1 MKKLIF
7 VLIIMLSSHS
17 FAQSFFDTD
26 AFSLKG
32 DVSSCVVVTTGLFL
46 HNKGVFEFDINK
58 NLIKAQYKYPN
69 SDFTMVEAVRIADAL
84 IVTLKN
90 GCRYQYIIDEDRKLR
105 FERYLIN
112 GKYSS
117 ISGYSYEKEEIKKGI
132 SYIPSSLESVY
143 LPENFDLSDI
153 SDSRIRR
160 SYFEYTDYKYDSKG
174 NWISRTRVMDGDK
187 YKEERTIKYWSSST
201 STSANSSV
209 KAVFHGTR
217 VGKVYHIPEDSRDD
231 YDLFFQCNVTV
242 YNIKGQ
248 QVQLTAYVDGPT
260 RGKGLYAPN
269 GRHKTSEGNVAI
281 GGVLNSRTDSD
292 NTRWPHYTLTLPFS
306 DLCLPDGTHTINVR
320 WFAQAQGKFI
330 GNSEFQTI
338 HFTKHGKEITN
349 FYVDGGEETP
359 GF

>member
-1 MKKLIF
+1 MKRVVFASAITFVVSVLYAQKYHDAIAFDMKGNVKECTITDNRESFSSVAKYYFSQSGELLSEIDGSSEMEVYNHLRDSKGFLIGYSIKRRF
-7 VLIIMLSSHS
+7 GKQHVGDYE
-17 FAQSFFDTD
+17 FEYND
-26 AFSLKG
+26 A
-32 DVSSCVVVTTGLFL
+32 
-46 HNKGVFEFDINK
+46 NR
-58 NLIKAQYKYPN
+58 IKKKT
-69 SDFTMVEAVRIADAL
+69 F
-84 IVTLKN
+84 
-90 GCRYQYIIDEDRKLR
+90 R
-105 FERYLIN
+105 F
-112 GKYSS
+112 YSS
-117 ISGYSYEKEEIKKGI
+117 IGGREMTETTEYMYGEGEVFKTVSTLNSILYYIK
-132 SYIPSSLESVY
+132 S
-143 LPENFDLSDI
+143 FDN
-153 SDSRIRR
+153 R
-160 SYFEYTDYKYDSKG
+160 G
-174 NWISRTRVMDGDK
+174 NWIKRRKIIKDGINYD
-187 YKEERTIKYWSSST
+187 EQRLIVYWDNNVTPSNKLNASST

-217 VGKVYHIPEDSRDD
+217 VGKVYHIPEDNRDD
-231 YDLFFQCNVTV
+231 YDLFFQCNVTI

-338 HFTKHGKEITN
+338 HFTKQGKEITN

>member
-1 MKKLIF
+1 MKRILLLITVYIVVIAYVKGQTFSF
-7 VLIIMLSSHS
+7 V
-17 FAQSFFDTD
+17 TY
-26 AFSLKG
+26 
-32 DVSSCVVVTTGLFL
+32 TTGKEEGSVIEYDFKIEIDKKNIKEQPGGIFNIDLPYYKTYFTNDFISFGL
-46 HNKGVFEFDINK
+46 KEGSVLPKGITEYDRCSHFFAISKV
-58 NLIKAQYKYPN
+58 
-69 SDFTMVEAVRIADAL
+69 TGVM
-84 IVTLKN
+84 TLKFDN
-90 GCRYQYIIDEDRKLR
+90 ND
-105 FERYLIN
+105 N
-112 GKYSS
+112 KYEFVPKEFLLNDQKDLPGLLNRIENLKKSL
-117 ISGYSYEKEEIKKGI
+117 SG
-132 SYIPSSLESVY
+132 
-143 LPENFDLSDI
+143 N
-153 SDSRIRR
+153 
-160 SYFEYTDYKYDSKG
+160 SK
-174 NWISRTRVMDGDK
+174 
-187 YKEERTIKYWSSST
+187 SSST
-201 STSANSSV
+201 TTTPSANSSV

-217 VGKVYHIPEDSRDD
+217 VGKVYHLPEDSRDD

-260 RGKGLYAPN
+260 RGKGLYAPS

-338 HFTKHGKEITN
+338 HFTKQGKEITN

>member
-1 MKKLIF
+1 MIF
-7 VLIIMLSSHS
+7 VLFPIICL
-17 FAQSFFDTD
+17 AQEWDYSIEFKTYDKKVY
-26 AFSLKG
+26 LK
-32 DVSSCVVVTTGLFL
+32 SEEYPQVTTKREKVVICVSKASGIVKIVSASL
-46 HNKGVFEFDINK
+46 NFEWIIN
-58 NLIKAQYKYPN
+58 NI
-69 SDFTMVEAVRIADAL
+69 
-84 IVTLKN
+84 
-90 GCRYQYIIDEDRKLR
+90 
-105 FERYLIN
+105 
-112 GKYSS
+112 SS
-117 ISGYSYEKEEIKKGI
+117 TT
-132 SYIPSSLESVY
+132 
-143 LPENFDLSDI
+143 
-153 SDSRIRR
+153 DS
-160 SYFEYTDYKYDSKG
+160 
-174 NWISRTRVMDGDK
+174 DGDK
-187 YKEERTIKYWSSST
+187 IFNLNQGKNCKVEIGKGSLFFSPFWYMIIRDKRNPNIHYLFNTCDNQGYGLFDLYGDLKSNRVIFGNTNASRQDSKRTSNLSNSNST

-292 NTRWPHYTLTLPFS
+292 NTRWPQYTLTLPFS

-338 HFTKHGKEITN
+338 HFTKQGKEITN
-349 FYVDGGEETP
+349 FYVDGGEETS